1 MRNLFFL
8 LAVFISLPLARADA
22 GEANLSFLLRLASKY
37 FLKKKRKKRKEKKE
51 KKERKRQ
58 RTTQTEHHREYLSGR
73 FDEIGYLDD

>member
-8 LAVFISLPLARADA
+8 LAVFISLPLARAEA

-51 KKERKRQ
+51 KKRKKETTHNTN
-58 RTTQTEHHREYLSGR
+58 RTPPR
-73 FDEIGYLDD
+73 IP